1 MKKSSLIIKSIA
13 IIFLLLLVI
22 QLFDTDKNISATP
35 SENAIEKHYQVSSHV
50 QGLLKTSCYDCHSNN
65 TAYPWYSNIQPVKW
79 WLADH
84 VNSGK
89 RHLNFDEFNTYTKE
103 RKLKKLDEVAET
115 VKEGEMPLSS
125 YTIIHHNAK
134 LSSTDKSEI
143 EKWVVQVKKEIRSS
157 ILFCYDKNIQ

>member
-22 QLFDTDKNISATP
+22 QFFDTDKNISATP

-50 QGLLKTSCYDCHSNN
+50 QGLLKTSCYDCHSNH

-103 RKLKKLDEVAET
+103 KKLKKLDEVAET

-143 EKWVVQVKKEIRSS
+143 EKWVVQVKKEI
-157 ILFCYDKNIQ
+157 N

>member
-1 MKKSSLIIKSIA
+1 MKKSSLIKKIIFA
-13 IIFLLLLVI
+13 IILIFVI
-22 QLFDTDKNISATP
+22 IQFFDTDKNISVAA
-35 SENAIEKHYQVSSHV
+35 SENAIGKHYKVPDNV
-50 QGLLKTSCYDCHSNN
+50 QNLLKTSCYDCHSNN

-103 RKLKKLDEVAET
+103 RKLKKLDEIVET
-115 VKEGEMPLSS
+115 VKEGEMPLTS
-125 YTIIHHNAK
+125 YTLIHSNAK

-143 EKWVVQVKKEIRSS
+143 EKWVAETKKQI
-157 ILFCYDKNIQ
+157 K

>member
-22 QLFDTDKNISATP
+22 QLFDTDKNVSATP

-103 RKLKKLDEVAET
+103 RKLKKLDEIVET

-143 EKWVVQVKKEIRSS
+143 EKWVVQVKKEI
-157 ILFCYDKNIQ
+157 N

>member
-1 MKKSSLIIKSIA
+1 M
-13 IIFLLLLVI
+13 V
-22 QLFDTDKNISATP
+22 P
-35 SENAIEKHYQVSSHV
+35 GHV

-103 RKLKKLDEVAET
+103 KKLKKLDEVAET

-143 EKWVVQVKKEIRSS
+143 EKWVVQVKKEI
-157 ILFCYDKNIQ
+157 N

>member
-1 MKKSSLIIKSIA
+1 MKTSSLIKTGAGFIA
-13 IIFLLLLVI
+13 LFLIVI
-22 QLFDTDKNISATP
+22 QFFDTDKNIATVP
-35 SENAIEKHYQVSSHV
+35 SENAIEKHYVVPGHV

-103 RKLKKLDEVAET
+103 KKLKKLDEVAET

-143 EKWVVQVKKEIRSS
+143 EKWVVQVKKEI
-157 ILFCYDKNIQ
+157 N